1 MYNSTIF
8 NRYINE
14 IGDPKIQ
21 EIVEECLQ
29 KCPKEFYTMPAST
42 TGKYH
47 PPFALGEGGLVRHTL
62 AACCWVKDLLQ
73 LEQYSIL
80 LPKADYILAALI
92 LHDSVKKGFGKSK
105 YTVFEHPIYAAELV
119 TNVCEELAET
129 NGSRRYIECGAIISR
144 LIASHMGQWNR
155 AFNSNVT
162 LPKPKSDIQQFVHLC
177 DYLAS
182 RKGDPD
188 VYINSSAGSEQEI

>member
-1 MYNSTIF
+1 
-8 NRYINE
+8 
-14 IGDPKIQ
+14 
-21 EIVEECLQ
+21 
-29 KCPKEFYTMPAST
+29 MPAST

-62 AACCWVKDLLQ
+62 AACCWAKDLLQ

-105 YTVFEHPIYAAELV
+105 YTV
-119 TNVCEELAET
+119 
-129 NGSRRYIECGAIISR
+129 GSRRYIECGAVISR

>member
-1 MYNSTIF
+1 MKL
-8 NRYINE
+8 E
-14 IGDPKIQ
+14 ILKFKK
-21 EIVEECLQ
+21 LL
-29 KCPKEFYTMPAST
+29 K
-42 TGKYH
+42 
-47 PPFALGEGGLVRHTL
+47 
-62 AACCWVKDLLQ
+62 KDLLQ

-105 YTVFEHPIYAAELV
+105 YTVF
-119 TNVCEELAET
+119 EELAET

>member
-1 MYNSTIF
+1 MYDSTIF

-47 PPFALGEGGLVRHTL
+47 PPFALGEGGLVR
-62 AACCWVKDLLQ
+62 
-73 LEQYSIL
+73 
-80 LPKADYILAALI
+80 
-92 LHDSVKKGFGKSK
+92 
-105 YTVFEHPIYAAELV
+105 PIYAAELV

-129 NGSRRYIECGAIISR
+129 NGSRRYIECGAVISR

-188 VYINSSAGSEQEI
+188 VYINSSTGSEQEI

>member
-1 MYNSTIF
+1 M
-8 NRYINE
+8 
-14 IGDPKIQ
+14 
-21 EIVEECLQ
+21 
-29 KCPKEFYTMPAST
+29 
-42 TGKYH
+42 
-47 PPFALGEGGLVRHTL
+47 
-62 AACCWVKDLLQ
+62 
-73 LEQYSIL
+73 
-80 LPKADYILAALI
+80 
-92 LHDSVKKGFGKSK
+92 
-105 YTVFEHPIYAAELV
+105 

-129 NGSRRYIECGAIISR
+129 NGSRRYIGCGAVISR

>member
-1 MYNSTIF
+1 
-8 NRYINE
+8 
-14 IGDPKIQ
+14 
-21 EIVEECLQ
+21 
-29 KCPKEFYTMPAST
+29 MPAST

-62 AACCWVKDLLQ
+62 AACCWAKDLLQ
-73 LEQYSIL
+73 LEQYS
-80 LPKADYILAALI
+80 
-92 LHDSVKKGFGKSK
+92 
-105 YTVFEHPIYAAELV
+105 
-119 TNVCEELAET
+119 
-129 NGSRRYIECGAIISR
+129 IISR